1 VTEHRGGV
9 LRILLVED
17 EPEMAAALGAALKN
31 YDMVVDHFSTLAD
44 AEEAVSV
51 NTYGAILLD
60 RQLPDGDGLT
70 LIPKLRAKGLGV
82 PVIVLTAR
90 GDLVDRVAGLN
101 GGADDYLGK
110 PFAVEELLARLRAVL
125 RRPADM
131 ASETLTL
138 GRLCFDFGQRQ
149 ACVGDARRS
158 IFRVESF
165 SCWRRCCGAWGGR
178 WRAPRSRRRSTV
190 STTKSSRMRWT
201 LMSPGFAVSCP
212 NPRRGLR
219 SMPSAGSAIC

>member
-1 VTEHRGGV
+1 

-51 NTYGAILLD
+51 NAYGAVLLD

-70 LIPKLRAKGLGV
+70 LIPKLRAKGLSM
-82 PVIVLTAR
+82 PIIVLTAR

-110 PFAVEELLARLRAVL
+110 PFAVEELIARLRAVL

-131 ASETLTL
+131 SAETVTL
-138 GRLCFDFGQRQ
+138 GRLSFDFGQRE
-149 ACVGDARRS
+149 ACVDNEPLDLPRRELL
-158 IFRVESF
+158 VLEALL
-165 SCWRRCCGAWGGR
+165 RRMGR
-178 WRAPRSRRRSTV
+178 TV
-190 STTKSSRMRWT
+190 SRPSLEEAVYSIDDEIQSNALDTHVSRLRRKLSETRAGIEIHAIRGVGYLLKRSS
-201 LMSPGFAVSCP
+201 
-212 NPRRGLR
+212 
-219 SMPSAGSAIC
+219 